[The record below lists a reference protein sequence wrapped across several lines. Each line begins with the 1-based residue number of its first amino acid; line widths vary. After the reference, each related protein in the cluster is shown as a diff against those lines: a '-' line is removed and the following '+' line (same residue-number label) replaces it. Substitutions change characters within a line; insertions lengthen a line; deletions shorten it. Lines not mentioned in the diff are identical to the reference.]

1 VSTNKRVG
9 ASGAR
14 RIRKPLSESMKASV
28 GERPGGDG
36 SPARTPASA
45 DVGDGGSLNG
55 AQSRTLL
62 KALTA
67 FKAGDFTVR
76 LPAGWAGISGRIA
89 ETFNDSME
97 LRERLTRE
105 LERVRRVVGR
115 EGKLN
120 QRASIGN
127 VSGSWADSVNYVNGL
142 IQELVHPTV
151 ETARVIGAVA
161 KGDLSQAM
169 ALEVDDRP
177 LEGEFLRTAK
187 TVNTMV
193 DQLSSFASEVTRVAR
208 EVGTEG
214 KLGGQAKVKGVAGT
228 WKDLTDNVN
237 QMASNLTSQ
246 VRNIATVTTAVA
258 NGDLTKKITVDVKG
272 EILELKDTINT
283 MVDQLRSFASE
294 VTRMAREVGTE
305 GKLGGQAE
313 VKGVSGT
320 WKDLTDSVN
329 SMASNLT
336 AQVRNI
342 AAVTTAVATG
352 DLSKKITV
360 DVKGEMLQLKNT
372 VNTMVDQLSSFAAE
386 VTRVAREVGTE
397 GKLGGQAD
405 VKGVAGTW
413 KDLTDSVNSMAS
425 NLTSQVRNIADVT
438 TAVATGD
445 LSKKITV
452 DVRGEIL
459 ELKVTINT
467 MVDQLRAFASE
478 VTRVAREV
486 GTEGKLGGQAE
497 VKGVAG
503 TWKDLTDSVN
513 SMASNLTSQVRN
525 IADVT
530 TAVATGD
537 LSKKIT
543 VDVRGEILELKNTI
557 NTMVDQLRSF
567 AAEVT
572 RVAREVGTEGKL
584 GGQAEVAGVAGTW
597 KDLTDNVNSM
607 ASNLTSQVRNIA
619 DVTKAVAAG
628 DLTKKITVDV
638 KGEILELKNTVN
650 TMVDQ
655 LSSFASEV
663 TRVAR
668 EVGTEGR
675 LGGQAEVKG
684 VAGTWKDLTD
694 SVNFMAGNLTSQ
706 VRNIAEVTKAVASGD
721 LTKKITVD
729 VKGEILEL
737 KATIN
742 TMVDQ
747 LSSFASEVTRMA
759 REVGTE
765 GRLGG
770 QADVKGVAGT
780 WKDLTDSVNSMAG
793 NLTAQVRN
801 IADVTTAVA
810 NGDLTKKITV
820 DVRGEI
826 LELKNTINTMVD
838 QLRSFASE
846 VTRVAREVGTEGK
859 LGGQALVPGI
869 AGTWKDL
876 TDSVNFMAGNLTSQ
890 VRNIADVTKAVA
902 NGDLTKKITVDVK
915 GEILELKNTVNTMVD
930 QLSSFASEV
939 TRVAREV
946 GTEGKLGGQAEVK
959 GFAGTWKDLTD
970 SVNFMAGN
978 LTAQVRNIAAVTI
991 AVANGDLSKKVT
1003 VDVRGEILELK
1014 DTINTMVDQL
1024 RAFSSEVTRVARE
1037 VGTEGKLGGQA
1048 QVPGVAGVW
1057 KDLADNVNFMAS
1069 NLTTQVR
1076 NIADVTKAVA
1086 AGDLTKQ
1093 ITVDVKGEILELKNT
1108 VNTMVDQ
1115 LSSFAD
1121 EVTRVAREV
1130 GTEGKLGGQAMVKGV
1145 SGTWKNLTDN
1155 VNSMASNL
1163 TDQVRGIAQVVTAV
1177 AGGDLKRKLLVEAKG
1192 EIAALADTINNMTDT
1207 LAIFAEQV
1215 TTVAR
1220 EVGVEGKL
1228 GGQALVPGAAGT
1240 WKDLTDN
1247 VNQLAANLTTQ
1258 VRAIAEVATAVT
1270 KGDLTRSI
1278 DVEAKGEVEELKN
1291 NINEMIRNLKETT
1304 QKNAEQDW
1312 LKTNLAKFTRMLQG
1326 QRDLLTVG
1334 RMILSELAPVVAAQ
1348 HGVFYSMTGS
1358 EGGESPRLR
1367 LLASYAYKER
1377 KNASNEFQLGEGLVG
1392 QAAFEKER
1400 ILLTHVPP
1408 DYVQIASGLGEA
1420 TPLNI
1425 IVLPV
1430 IFEGEVKAVIE
1441 LASFEHFNKTH
1452 QMFLEQ
1458 LTESIGIV
1466 LNTIEANTR
1475 TEDLLRQSQSLAR
1488 ELQSQQEELQQTN
1501 EELEEKARLLAEQ
1514 NAEVERK
1521 NREVEQARQALEE
1534 KAAQLAMTS
1543 KYKSEFLANM
1553 SHELRTPLNSLLILA
1568 HQLTENAEGN
1578 LTARQVEFAKTIHA
1592 SGKDLL
1598 TLINDIL
1605 DLSKIE
1611 SGTVTVEVGEV
1622 TFADLHDYVERTFRH
1637 VAEEKG
1643 LRFDVE
1649 VDTSLPRSMQTD
1661 AKRLQQILK
1670 NLLANAF
1677 KFTEKGSVSFKL
1689 GTAAGGWSPDHP
1701 VLRTARPVVCM
1712 AVTDTGIGIERE
1724 KQQIIFEAFQQV
1736 QGGTSRKYGGTG
1748 LGLAISREL
1757 SRLLGGEI
1765 RLVSTPGQ
1773 GSTFTLYLPLTYVP
1787 TRLARVEPASTEL
1800 TREERLDRERQAPWP
1815 RLDLPP
1821 APAAVETT
1829 PWPGEVGD
1837 DRTFI
1842 HPGDRVVLVI
1852 EDDPAFSRF
1861 LMDLAHDQGFKAL
1874 IASRGAQG
1882 LALAREMKPHAIT
1895 LDISLPDVDG
1905 WRVLDRLKDDP
1916 VTRHIPVYMISV
1928 TDEPERSLQHGAL
1941 GFLHKPADKDAL
1953 SGVLST
1959 VKSFVERQVK
1969 SLLVVEDDDVQRQ
1982 SIVELIGNGDVKIT
1996 AVASGQQALDALDNQ
2011 HFDCMVLDLLL
2022 PDVPG
2027 LEVIQRIKKQP
2038 TLRSLPIVV
2047 YTGKDLS
2054 RKEETT
2060 LKRLSQTVILKDVK
2074 SPERLLDETALF
2086 LHRNTANLPDAK
2098 REILE
2103 RLHSSDTVLAG
2114 KRVLIVDD
2122 DIRNI
2127 FAMTAVLER
2136 HKMDVVA
2143 AENGMDALEQI
2154 EKTPPPDIVLMD
2166 IMLPE
2171 MDGYETTRRV
2181 REKPQFKGLPII
2193 ALTAKAMKG
2202 DREKCIEAGASD
2214 YIAKPV
2220 DTEQLLS
2227 LLRVWLY
2234 R

>member
-1 VSTNKRVG
+1 
-9 ASGAR
+9 
-14 RIRKPLSESMKASV
+14 
-28 GERPGGDG
+28 
-36 SPARTPASA
+36 
-45 DVGDGGSLNG
+45 
-55 AQSRTLL
+55 
-62 KALTA
+62 
-67 FKAGDFTVR
+67 
-76 LPAGWAGISGRIA
+76 
-89 ETFNDSME
+89 
-97 LRERLTRE
+97 
-105 LERVRRVVGR
+105 
-115 EGKLN
+115 
-120 QRASIGN
+120 
-127 VSGSWADSVNYVNGL
+127 
-142 IQELVHPTV
+142 
-151 ETARVIGAVA
+151 
-161 KGDLSQAM
+161 
-169 ALEVDDRP
+169 
-177 LEGEFLRTAK
+177 
-187 TVNTMV
+187 
-193 DQLSSFASEVTRVAR
+193 
-208 EVGTEG
+208 
-214 KLGGQAKVKGVAGT
+214 
-228 WKDLTDNVN
+228 
-237 QMASNLTSQ
+237 
-246 VRNIATVTTAVA
+246 
-258 NGDLTKKITVDVKG
+258 
-272 EILELKDTINT
+272 
-283 MVDQLRSFASE
+283 
-294 VTRMAREVGTE
+294 
-305 GKLGGQAE
+305 
-313 VKGVSGT
+313 
-320 WKDLTDSVN
+320 
-329 SMASNLT
+329 
-336 AQVRNI
+336 
-342 AAVTTAVATG
+342 
-352 DLSKKITV
+352 
-360 DVKGEMLQLKNT
+360 
-372 VNTMVDQLSSFAAE
+372 
-386 VTRVAREVGTE
+386 
-397 GKLGGQAD
+397 
-405 VKGVAGTW
+405 
-413 KDLTDSVNSMAS
+413 
-425 NLTSQVRNIADVT
+425 
-438 TAVATGD
+438 
-445 LSKKITV
+445 
-452 DVRGEIL
+452 
-459 ELKVTINT
+459 
-467 MVDQLRAFASE
+467 
-478 VTRVAREV
+478 
-486 GTEGKLGGQAE
+486 
-497 VKGVAG
+497 
-503 TWKDLTDSVN
+503 
-513 SMASNLTSQVRN
+513 
-525 IADVT
+525 
-530 TAVATGD
+530 
-537 LSKKIT
+537 
-543 VDVRGEILELKNTI
+543 
-557 NTMVDQLRSF
+557 
-567 AAEVT
+567 
-572 RVAREVGTEGKL
+572 
-584 GGQAEVAGVAGTW
+584 
-597 KDLTDNVNSM
+597 
-607 ASNLTSQVRNIA
+607 
-619 DVTKAVAAG
+619 
-628 DLTKKITVDV
+628 
-638 KGEILELKNTVN
+638 
-650 TMVDQ
+650 
-655 LSSFASEV
+655 
-663 TRVAR
+663 
-668 EVGTEGR
+668 
-675 LGGQAEVKG
+675 
-684 VAGTWKDLTD
+684 
-694 SVNFMAGNLTSQ
+694 
-706 VRNIAEVTKAVASGD
+706 
-721 LTKKITVD
+721 
-729 VKGEILEL
+729 
-737 KATIN
+737 
-742 TMVDQ
+742 
-747 LSSFASEVTRMA
+747 
-759 REVGTE
+759 
-765 GRLGG
+765 
-770 QADVKGVAGT
+770 
-780 WKDLTDSVNSMAG
+780 
-793 NLTAQVRN
+793 
-801 IADVTTAVA
+801 
-810 NGDLTKKITV
+810 
-820 DVRGEI
+820 
-826 LELKNTINTMVD
+826 
-838 QLRSFASE
+838 
-846 VTRVAREVGTEGK
+846 
-859 LGGQALVPGI
+859 
-869 AGTWKDL
+869 
-876 TDSVNFMAGNLTSQ
+876 
-890 VRNIADVTKAVA
+890 
-902 NGDLTKKITVDVK
+902 
-915 GEILELKNTVNTMVD
+915 
-930 QLSSFASEV
+930 
-939 TRVAREV
+939 
-946 GTEGKLGGQAEVK
+946 
-959 GFAGTWKDLTD
+959 
-970 SVNFMAGN
+970 
-978 LTAQVRNIAAVTI
+978 
-991 AVANGDLSKKVT
+991 
-1003 VDVRGEILELK
+1003 
-1014 DTINTMVDQL
+1014 
-1024 RAFSSEVTRVARE
+1024 
-1037 VGTEGKLGGQA
+1037 
-1048 QVPGVAGVW
+1048 
-1057 KDLADNVNFMAS
+1057 
-1069 NLTTQVR
+1069 
-1076 NIADVTKAVA
+1076 VA

-1145 SGTWKNLTDN
+1145 SGTWKDLTDN

-1163 TDQVRGIAQVVTAV
+1163 TDQVRGIAQVVSAV

-1207 LAIFAEQV
+1207 LATFAQQV

-1270 KGDLTRSI
+1270 KGDLTRAI
-1278 DVEAKGEVEELKN
+1278 DVEARGEVEELKN

-1348 HGVFYSMTGS
+1348 HGVFYTMTGA
-1358 EGGESPRLR
+1358 EGAESPRLR

-1377 KNASNEFQLGEGLVG
+1377 KNVGNEFQLGEGLVG
-1392 QAAFEKER
+1392 QAALEKER

-1420 TPLNI
+1420 APLNI
-1425 IVLPV
+1425 VVLPV
-1430 IFEGEVKAVIE
+1430 TFEGEVKAVIE

-1452 QMFLEQ
+1452 LMFLEQ

-1466 LNTIEANTR
+1466 LNTIEANSR

-1534 KAAQLAMTS
+1534 KAAQLALTS

-1622 TFADLHDYVERTFRH
+1622 TFADLHDYVARTFQH

-1649 VDTSLPRSMQTD
+1649 VDRSLPRSMQTD

-1677 KFTEKGSVSFKL
+1677 KFTEKGSVTFRL

-1724 KQQIIFEAFQQV
+1724 KQAIIFEPFLQAE
-1736 QGGTSRKYGGTG
+1736 GGSSRKYGGTG

-1787 TRLARVEPASTEL
+1787 TRLARVEPAPEP
-1800 TREERLDRERQAPWP
+1800 TREERLERERQSPWP
-1815 RLDLPP
+1815 RIDLPVSP
-1821 APAAVETT
+1821 TAAEAAA
-1829 PWPGEVGD
+1829 WPGEIGD
-1837 DRTFI
+1837 DRTFL
-1842 HPGDRVVLVI
+1842 HPGDRVVLII

-1861 LMDLAHDQGFKAL
+1861 LLDLAHDQGFKAL
-1874 IASRGAQG
+1874 IASRGANG

-1916 VTRHIPVYMISV
+1916 ATRHIPVYMISV

-1953 SGVLST
+1953 TAVLST

-1969 SLLVVEDDDVQRQ
+1969 TLLVVEDDEVQRR
-1982 SIVELIGNGDVKIT
+1982 SIVELIGNGDVNIT
-1996 AVASGQQALDALDNQ
+1996 AVATGQEALDALDEQ

-2022 PDVPG
+2022 PDVSG

-2054 RKEETT
+2054 RKEETS
-2060 LKRLSQTVILKDVK
+2060 LKRLSQTIILKDVK

-2086 LHRNTANLPDAK
+2086 LHRNTANLPEAK

-2103 RLHSSDTVLAG
+2103 RLHRSDTVLAG

-2127 FAMTAVLER
+2127 FAMTSVLER
-2136 HKMDVVA
+2136 HKMDVIA
-2143 AENGMDALEQI
+2143 AESGKDALEQI
-2154 EKTPPPDIVLMD
+2154 EKAPHPDIVLMD

-2171 MDGYETTRRV
+2171 MDGYETTRRI